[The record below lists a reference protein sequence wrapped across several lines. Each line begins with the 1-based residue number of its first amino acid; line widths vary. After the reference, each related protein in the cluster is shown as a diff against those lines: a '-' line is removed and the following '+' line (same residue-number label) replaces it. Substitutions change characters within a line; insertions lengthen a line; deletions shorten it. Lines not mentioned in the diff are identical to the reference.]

1 MSSYYWTLIVLKLNV
16 LYIYVPVWVT
26 YTCAEPKEKLKDKHI
41 ICYVVSFMKPKYGT
55 EKLRFS
61 NILCLNDV
69 SSSQ

>member
-1 MSSYYWTLIVLKLNV
+1 MCLCGLHIHVQNQ
-16 LYIYVPVWVT
+16 
-26 YTCAEPKEKLKDKHI
+26 KEKLKDKHI